1 MNFCKAHVSYPFSI
15 FIEMEINIVG
25 KDDMIKTFLIT
36 IELFLVFF
44 SAVKVSIVDVLSFYI
59 KTGVLVFL
67 EEMMKSG
74 APQSILAG
82 SFVTTRLSSISLSN
96 C

>member
-36 IELFLVFF
+36 IELFLVFS

-59 KTGVLVFL
+59 KNWSVCLFGRNDEVGCTAVN
-67 EEMMKSG
+67 SCR
-74 APQSILAG
+74 
-82 SFVTTRLSSISLSN
+82 FVCDNKTIKHFI
-96 C
+96 